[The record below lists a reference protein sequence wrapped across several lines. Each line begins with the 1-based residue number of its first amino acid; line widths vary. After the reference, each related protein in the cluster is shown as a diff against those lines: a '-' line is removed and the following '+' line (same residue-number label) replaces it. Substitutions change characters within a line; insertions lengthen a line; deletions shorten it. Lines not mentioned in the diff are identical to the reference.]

1 MKSAPL
7 FRLSIIDDHQIILL
21 GHEEGEEMIPR
32 HDKMSDQ
39 QYLFVPGAGVLL
51 QRLRH
56 RTIISLVLLGAA
68 LVLGATSFFTD
79 SLFPLLS
86 LLGIPSAQLCLTF
99 AFVLG
104 ISGVVTSIIGMIER
118 IDRSWSQAAMF
129 QRSKEHSYANRN

>member
-1 MKSAPL
+1 
-7 FRLSIIDDHQIILL
+7 
-21 GHEEGEEMIPR
+21 MIPG
-32 HDKMSDQ
+32 HYQTPDQ
-39 QYLFVPGAGVLL
+39 PHMLAPGRSALS

-56 RTIISLVLLGAA
+56 RAIISLVLLGGA
-68 LVLGATSFFTD
+68 LVLSTVSFFTD
-79 SLFPLLS
+79 NLFPLLS

-104 ISGVVTSIIGMIER
+104 ISGIVTSIIVMIER